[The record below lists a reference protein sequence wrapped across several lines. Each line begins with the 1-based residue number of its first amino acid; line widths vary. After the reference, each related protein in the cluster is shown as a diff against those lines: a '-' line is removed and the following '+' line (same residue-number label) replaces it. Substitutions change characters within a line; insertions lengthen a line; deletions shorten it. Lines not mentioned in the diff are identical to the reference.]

1 MRMECAEA
9 RDRFFDLNQGQLEAE
24 AAAAVR
30 AHVAQCS
37 ECAAALEA
45 QARVRTL
52 LQTRLPRYSAPEA
65 LRTRILAGT
74 TRQPSTQ
81 WRRAWWSGPR
91 ARPWTVG
98 ALAGAVATVVL
109 VWAGMWW
116 LQSDPALQILRRA
129 VAEHSEYVS
138 ETMHLPAS
146 DPQGILNEL
155 RTQVDFPLLPLF
167 RGDPEVQLITSRVSR
182 LADRRAATLVYRDA
196 AGRYTTLFLLPGEG
210 MAIPEGNRL
219 QIQTFKPYHRVL
231 SGRQV
236 LLWKQANLACLII
249 SDLGE
254 AGAAQMFL
262 KIRTAG

>member
-1 MRMECAEA
+1 MQCAEA
-9 RDRFFDLNQGQLEAE
+9 RDRFFDLNQGRLEAE
-24 AAAAVR
+24 TVAAVR

-37 ECAAALEA
+37 ECAAAFDA

-74 TRQPSTQ
+74 ARRPSTR
-81 WRRAWWSGPR
+81 WGAWWGGLR

-98 ALAGAVATVVL
+98 ALAGAVTMVVL
-109 VWAGMWW
+109 VWGGLWW
-116 LQSDPALQILRRA
+116 LQPDPASQLLRRA

-138 ETMHLPAS
+138 ETMHLPAP
-146 DPQGILNEL
+146 DPQGVLEQL
-155 RTQVDFPLLPLF
+155 RTQIDFPLLPLF
-167 RGDPEVQLITSRVSR
+167 RGDPQVQLITGRVSR
-182 LADRRAATLVYRDA
+182 LADRQAATLVYRDA
-196 AGRYTTLFLLPGEG
+196 AGRYTTLFLLPEKG

-219 QIQTFKPYHRVL
+219 QIETFKPYHRVL

-236 LLWKQANLACLII
+236 LLWKQANLACLIV

-254 AGAAQMFL
+254 AGVAQMFL